1 MTINSK
7 RCFSATL
14 REFGE
19 ARKYQVNLAMK
30 GSLLAAIKSVCRMDE
45 QNITV
50 GQLRKV
56 MSCISEE
63 RWCAGWMSKL
73 EHMLWDAGTG
83 RRENLCTPEE
93 IEQLKVLSGKCAG
106 WIIWDEQAKNKR
118 FVPMQD
124 WLRLY
129 ESQRP

>member
-1 MTINSK
+1 
-7 RCFSATL
+7 
-14 REFGE
+14 
-19 ARKYQVNLAMK
+19 
-30 GSLLAAIKSVCRMDE
+30 
-45 QNITV
+45 
-50 GQLRKV
+50 

-73 EHMLWDAGTG
+73 EYMLWDAVTG

-93 IEQLKVLSGKCAG
+93 IEQLKVLSGKCGG

-118 FVPMQD
+118 FEPMQD